1 MHIHIYRSIYVTF
14 TSARTKNNVTEINL
28 KGSSELTGVRLIFL
42 PVFSRNSYEPKN
54 ACIFDAFAYI
64 HIHTHTQ
71 RMIRNVAVR
80 SIAAEHVNPSRDS
93 LRSFLRPPLF
103 HSYVLPYR
111 RAAFHVC
118 TVHEREQARKIE
130 KERNTVTHRH
140 MRSLLHWYAYLGRT
154 QWTADAWRYTIVH
167 GSV

>member
-1 MHIHIYRSIYVTF
+1 MHIYIYILHSHLRERKITWLKLIYL
-14 TSARTKNNVTEINL
+14 L
-28 KGSSELTGVRLIFL
+28 KQPSELTGVRLIFL
-42 PVFSRNSYEPKN
+42 AVFSRNSYEPKN
-54 ACIFDAFAYI
+54 ADTFDARA
-64 HIHTHTQ
+64 HTERT
-71 RMIRNVAVR
+71 IRNVAVR

-118 TVHEREQARKIE
+118 TVYEREQARKIE
-130 KERNTVTHRH
+130 KERSTVTHRH